1 MEMSAPT
8 ALRNPHIGASTA
20 PVAGWRRAVGILGA
34 MVLGAV
40 LLFAAGAKALD
51 PAAFAESITVQG
63 LDFALS
69 ATALALAVLA
79 LEAGLGTALVLA
91 VRRLWVLVP
100 AALLVVGFLAITA
113 REWYLVSHGL
123 RDPAASCGCFGN
135 LVDRTPAEAFWQDL
149 LLLGVPLALAFVG
162 RRGGAGRRFPPVRT
176 ALAVVAAAAVAGF
189 AWKAPELPLDDLAT
203 RLAPGVAI
211 DTLCAGQ
218 GNQRVCLP
226 TVVPELEQGRHL
238 VVIADLDAPAL
249 TDSIDRLNDYAFAA
263 RDGEAPPLW
272 VLTSAE
278 SERVRTFFWSWGP
291 VFEIRE
297 APAALLRPLYR
308 RLPRSFQ
315 VDDGRVTA
323 TYSGLPPLPES
334 PQPSSTTR

>member
-1 MEMSAPT
+1 MSAPT
-8 ALRNPHIGASTA
+8 ALRNPHIGMESA
-20 PVAGWRRAVGILGA
+20 PAAGWQRAVGILGA
-34 MVLGAV
+34 VALGAV

-51 PAAFAESITVQG
+51 PAAFAESIAVQG
-63 LDFALS
+63 LDFLLP
-69 ATALALAVLA
+69 ATAMALAVLA
-79 LEAGLGTALVLA
+79 FEAGLGTALVLA

-100 AALLVVGFLAITA
+100 AALLVVGFLAITG

-123 RDPAASCGCFGN
+123 RDPAESCGCFGN

-149 LLLGVPLALAFVG
+149 VMLGLPLALAFVG
-162 RRGGAGRRFPPVRT
+162 RRGESGRRFPKVRT
-176 ALAVVAAAAVAGF
+176 ALAVAAAAAVAGF

-203 RLAPGVAI
+203 RLAPGVSI
-211 DTLCAGQ
+211 DALCAGE
-218 GNQRVCLP
+218 GSQRVCLP
-226 TVVPELEQGRHL
+226 TVVPELEEGHHL
-238 VVIADLDAPAL
+238 VVIADLDSPAL

-308 RLPRSFQ
+308 RLPRSFL
-315 VDDGRVTA
+315 VDGGRVAA
-323 TYSGLPPLPES
+323 TYSGLPPLEEP
-334 PQPSSTTR
+334 PHPTSTTP